1 MPAKTLLKVLL
12 VDDSASLR
20 RVYQKLLEAC
30 HFEVR
35 TADSGESAMAA
46 LDAESFDVVVSDI
59 GMPMMDGLELAHRIR
74 ASPRHASI
82 RLVALT
88 AYTLPSL
95 IEQAREVGFD
105 SYLAKPVNIGDLREA
120 IAGLPVQCDFFRP
133 RTAGH
138 LGPTV
143 ASVAPRARPAHVG
156 NAVPAE

>member
-1 MPAKTLLKVLL
+1 MPATPLLKVLL

-35 TADSGESAMAA
+35 TADSGASAMAA
-46 LDAESFDVVVSDI
+46 LDAERFDVVVSDI

-74 ASPRHASI
+74 ASPRHNSL

-95 IEQAREVGFD
+95 IKQAREAGFD

-120 IAGLPVQCDFFRP
+120 IAGLPAQSDFFRH
-133 RTAGH
+133 RIAAH
-138 LGPTV
+138 LGPPV
-143 ASVAPRARPAHVG
+143 VSIAPGHRT
-156 NAVPAE
+156 